1 MSEPEA
7 IVQAVCE
14 LLCRTRDME
23 GLRVLVTAGPTVER
37 IDPVRYLTNDSSGKM
52 GYALAQAAHDRG
64 ALVTLLT
71 GPVQIAPP
79 QGVSVVPVT
88 STQSLYD
95 AMLARCGEQ
104 DIIVQ
109 AAAPADYRVE
119 HPFAQKL
126 KKREGE
132 PLMLA
137 LVENPDIA
145 RAVGERKQ
153 PGQVLVGFAAE
164 TQNVLENARG
174 KLLSKHLDLIV
185 ANDVTAE
192 GAGFG
197 TDTNIVTL
205 ISHGGTETL
214 PLMSKREVAHRIWDA
229 ALALRGAE
237 HAGQ

>member
-1 MSEPEA
+1 M
-7 IVQAVCE
+7 QAVCE

-52 GYALAQAAHDRG
+52 GYALAQAAHDAARWSRCSP
-64 ALVTLLT
+64 

-79 QGVSVVPVT
+79 QGVSVVPSPPRRACMTPCWPAVGNRHYRAGG
-88 STQSLYD
+88 SPGGLP
-95 AMLARCGEQ
+95 RG
-104 DIIVQ
+104 
-109 AAAPADYRVE
+109 APLRAE
-119 HPFAQKL
+119 AQKA
-126 KKREGE
+126 RSE

-153 PGQVLVGFAAE
+153 PARCWWALPPRRRTCWKTRAE
-164 TQNVLENARG
+164 